1 MQGYL
6 RLRKHIISGLKDNLS
21 DELTYHGVHHTLDV
35 LRVTNNYIRRSKI
48 KGREAKLLRI
58 GALFHDFGFTQTYKD
73 HEAKGC
79 EIADEIMPDYGFSK
93 ADIKVVKG
101 LIMATK
107 VPQSPKTQLERIIC
121 DADLDYLGRRDFD
134 PISSS
139 LFQELKN
146 YGILSDLNEWNKLQI
161 GFLEGHQ
168 YHTAFARKNRQ
179 RIKEQRIQ
187 AIKKLIR

>member
-6 RLRKHIISGLKDNLS
+6 RLRKHIIQGLENNLS
-21 DELTYHGVHHTLDV
+21 DKLTYHGVHHTLDV
-35 LRVTNNYIRRSKI
+35 LRVTNNYLRREKI
-48 KGREAKLLRI
+48 TGRDARLLRI
-58 GALFHDFGFTQTYKD
+58 GALFHDFGFTQTYTD

-79 EIADEIMPDYGFSK
+79 ELAEELMPEYGFTK

-107 VPQSPKTQLERIIC
+107 VPQTPKTKLEKIIC
-121 DADLDYLGRRDFD
+121 DADLDYLGRKDFD

-146 YGILSDLNEWNKLQI
+146 FNILSDANEWNKLQVS
-161 GFLEGHQ
+161 FLEGHK
-168 YHTAFARKNRQ
+168 YHTEFAKKNRQ
-179 RIKEQRIQ
+179 PIKELRIE

>member
-6 RLRKHIISGLKDNLS
+6 RLRKHIIQGLENNLS
-21 DELTYHGVHHTLDV
+21 DKLTYHGVHHTLDV
-35 LRVTNNYIRRSKI
+35 LRVTNNYLRREKI
-48 KGREAKLLRI
+48 TGRDARLLRI
-58 GALFHDFGFTQTYKD
+58 GALFHDFGFTQTYTD

-79 EIADEIMPDYGFSK
+79 ELAEELMPEYGFTK

-107 VPQSPKTQLERIIC
+107 VPQTPKTKLEKIIC
-121 DADLDYLGRRDFD
+121 DADLDYLGRKDFD

-146 YGILSDLNEWNKLQI
+146 FNILSDSNEWNKLQVS
-161 GFLEGHQ
+161 FLEGHK
-168 YHTAFARKNRQ
+168 YHTEFAKKNRQ
-179 RIKEQRIQ
+179 PIKELRIE

>member
-6 RLRKHIISGLKDNLS
+6 RLRKHIIKGLENNLS
-21 DELTYHGVHHTLDV
+21 DKLTYHGAHHTHDV
-35 LRVTNNYIRRSKI
+35 LRVTNNYLKRERIT
-48 KGREAKLLRI
+48 GRDAKLLRI
-58 GALFHDFGFTQTYKD
+58 GALLHDFGFTQTYKD

-79 EIADEIMPDYGFSK
+79 EIAEELMPDYGFTK

-107 VPQSPKTQLERIIC
+107 VPQSPKTKLEKILC
-121 DADLDYLGRRDFD
+121 DADLDYLGRKDFD
-134 PISSS
+134 PISTS

-146 YGILSDLNEWNKLQI
+146 FDILSDSNEWNKLQVS
-161 GFLEGHQ
+161 FLEGHK
-168 YHTAFARKNRQ
+168 YHTKFARKNRQ
-179 RIKEQRIQ
+179 PVKELRIE